1 MGCGVVEGHLEIAQ
15 PKKSS
20 KLHPTNVVRQKI
32 IPMTALA
39 HSMLM
44 GLIKT
49 NDCLALN
56 DSFTRKQCD
65 QQFNATRA
73 VWPVWAFLKLLASKF
88 AFKRSLKHFMTI
100 WDILKRSTYVK
111 TAVAYIWATFGKIW
125 LYFPKSG
132 LTGLHIC
139 VNYSIFG
146 NLQQ

>member
-73 VWPVWAFLKLLASKF
+73 V
-88 AFKRSLKHFMTI
+88 
-100 WDILKRSTYVK
+100 
-111 TAVAYIWATFGKIW
+111 
-125 LYFPKSG
+125 
-132 LTGLHIC
+132 
-139 VNYSIFG
+139 
-146 NLQQ
+146 